1 MSHRGHSG
9 RSRAVTPRRLMH
21 FPFAIP
27 DSVVTADSL
36 AAPVATTVAVTEH
49 LDDSPTLTRAEAK
62 GITTGVVPYT
72 RGIAPRERAML
83 PGYDSG
89 IACLLIGAFLLIAFN
104 LRHYTTM
111 LKSLPRDLF
120 SVRRRDN
127 LFEEHTMNETRL
139 LLSMI
144 VLLCLNVAIVAT
156 ACVTAAKVAPP
167 LSHIAMIIMFA
178 AAMAAYYVA
187 QLCAYSTVGVV
198 FADADVSRLW
208 LKGFN
213 ASQST
218 LGLAL
223 VIPALVVVF
232 DPAAVAPVAI
242 VAAVLYL
249 IARMIFIYKGFR
261 LFYHKI
267 SSFVYFI
274 LYLCTLEVAP
284 LFLIVRAYRFIAL

>member
-1 MSHRGHSG
+1 MPHRGHRS
-9 RSRAVTPRRLMH
+9 RSRAAPSRLMY
-21 FPFAIP
+21 FPFAI
-27 DSVVTADSL
+27 SSVTADSTV
-36 AAPVATTVAVTEH
+36 APVTVPAVTER
-49 LDDSPTLTRAEAK
+49 LEDAPRLTRVESN
-62 GITTGVVPYT
+62 GLTTGIVPFT

-144 VLLCLNVAIVAT
+144 VLLCLNVAILVT
-156 ACVTAAKVAPP
+156 ACVTAASVEPP
-167 LSHIAMIIMFA
+167 LTHLSMIIVFA
-178 AAMAAYYVA
+178 VAMAGYYVA
-187 QLCAYSTVGVV
+187 QLCAYSTVGAV

-223 VIPALVVVF
+223 VIPAIVVVF
-232 DPAAVAPVAI
+232 DPGTVLPMAITAAA
-242 VAAVLYL
+242 LYL

-284 LFLIVRAYRFIAL
+284 VFVIVRAYRFITL

>member
-1 MSHRGHSG
+1 
-9 RSRAVTPRRLMH
+9 MH
-21 FPFAIP
+21 FPFAT
-27 DSVVTADSL
+27 SNAQAADSL
-36 AAPVATTVAVTEH
+36 AATVEATATTVH
-49 LDDSPTLTRAEAK
+49 IDDAPRLTRVESTT
-62 GITTGVVPYT
+62 ITTGVVPYT
-72 RGIAPRERAML
+72 RGIEPRERAML

-127 LFEEHTMNETRL
+127 LFEEHTLNETGL
-139 LLSMI
+139 LLSLI
-144 VLLCLNVAIVAT
+144 ILLCLNVAIVAT
-156 ACVTAAKVAPP
+156 ACVTAASVAPP
-167 LSHIAMIIMFA
+167 LTHIATILIFA
-178 AAMAAYYVA
+178 VAMGAYYVA
-187 QLCAYSTVGVV
+187 QLCAYSTVGAV
-198 FADADVSRLW
+198 FADTDVSRLW

-213 ASQST
+213 ASQSI

-232 DPAAVAPVAI
+232 DPAAVIPVAI
-242 VAAVLYL
+242 VAAGLYL

-261 LFYHKI
+261 LFYHKV

-284 LFLIVRAYRFIAL
+284 LFVMVRAYRFIAL

>member
-1 MSHRGHSG
+1 MY
-9 RSRAVTPRRLMH
+9 
-21 FPFAIP
+21 FPFSTHA
-27 DSVVTADSL
+27 TAAATDSL
-36 AAPVATTVAVTEH
+36 AAPVEARPAMVH
-49 LDDSPTLTRAEAK
+49 RDDAPRLTRSEAE
-62 GITTGVVPYT
+62 GVTIGVVPYT
-72 RGIAPRERAML
+72 RGIEPHARPML

-139 LLSMI
+139 LLSLI
-144 VLLCLNVAIVAT
+144 LLLCLDVAIVAT
-156 ACVTAAKVAPP
+156 ACVTAARVAPP
-167 LSHIAMIIMFA
+167 ISHIATILLFA
-178 AAMAAYYVA
+178 VAMGAYYVA
-187 QLCAYSTVGVV
+187 QLCAYTTVGAV

-213 ASQST
+213 ASQSI

-223 VIPALVVVF
+223 VVPALVVVF
-232 DPAAVAPVAI
+232 DPASVLPVAI
-242 VAAVLYL
+242 VAAALYL

-284 LFLIVRAYRFIAL
+284 LFLMVRAYRFIAL

>member
-1 MSHRGHSG
+1 
-9 RSRAVTPRRLMH
+9 MH
-21 FPFAIP
+21 FPFAT
-27 DSVVTADSL
+27 SNSQATDSL
-36 AAPVATTVAVTEH
+36 ASTAEATATTVH
-49 LDDSPTLTRAEAK
+49 IDDAPRLTRAESTT
-62 GITTGVVPYT
+62 ITTGVVPYT
-72 RGIAPRERAML
+72 RGIVPRERAML

-127 LFEEHTMNETRL
+127 LFEEHTLNETGL
-139 LLSMI
+139 LLSLI
-144 VLLCLNVAIVAT
+144 ILLCLNVAIVAT
-156 ACVTAAKVAPP
+156 ACVTAASVAPP
-167 LSHIAMIIMFA
+167 LTHIATILIFA
-178 AAMAAYYVA
+178 VAMGAYYVA
-187 QLCAYSTVGVV
+187 QLCAYTTVGAV

-213 ASQST
+213 ASQSI

-232 DPAAVAPVAI
+232 DPAAVIPVAI
-242 VAAVLYL
+242 VAAGLYL
-249 IARMIFIYKGFR
+249 IARMICIYKGFR
-261 LFYHKI
+261 LFYHKV

-284 LFLIVRAYRFIAL
+284 LFVMVRAYRFIAL

>member
-1 MSHRGHSG
+1 MY
-9 RSRAVTPRRLMH
+9 
-21 FPFAIP
+21 FPFAI
-27 DSVVTADSL
+27 SSVTADSTV
-36 AAPVATTVAVTEH
+36 APVTVPAVTER
-49 LDDSPTLTRAEAK
+49 LEDAPRLTRVESN
-62 GITTGVVPYT
+62 GLTTGIVPFT

-144 VLLCLNVAIVAT
+144 VLLCLNVAILVT
-156 ACVTAAKVAPP
+156 ACVTAASVEPP
-167 LSHIAMIIMFA
+167 LTHLSMIIVFA
-178 AAMAAYYVA
+178 VAMAGYYVA
-187 QLCAYSTVGVV
+187 QLCAYSTVGAV

-223 VIPALVVVF
+223 VIPAIVVVF
-232 DPAAVAPVAI
+232 DPGTVLPMAITAAA
-242 VAAVLYL
+242 LYL

-284 LFLIVRAYRFIAL
+284 VFVIVRAYRFITL

>member
-1 MSHRGHSG
+1 MY
-9 RSRAVTPRRLMH
+9 
-21 FPFAIP
+21 FPFSISSATP
-27 DSVVTADSL
+27 DSLV
-36 AAPVATTVAVTEH
+36 APVTSPAVTER
-49 LDDSPTLTRAEAK
+49 LEDAPRLTRTEAK
-62 GITTGVVPYT
+62 GLTTGVVPFT

-144 VLLCLNVAIVAT
+144 VLLCLNVAILVT
-156 ACVTAAKVAPP
+156 ACVTAASIAPP
-167 LSHIAMIIMFA
+167 LSHLAMIIIFA
-178 AAMAAYYVA
+178 IAMAGYYVA
-187 QLCAYSTVGVV
+187 QLCAYSTVGAV
-198 FADADVSRLW
+198 FADSDVSRLW

-223 VIPALVVVF
+223 VIPAIVVVF
-232 DPAAVAPVAI
+232 DPGAVVPMTVTAAT
-242 VAAVLYL
+242 LYL

-284 LFLIVRAYRFIAL
+284 VFVIVRAYRFITL